1 MRILRY
7 AALAALIVLAVP
19 TAASAAPAKFR
30 AVVSA
35 SQVTSWRMDRQ
46 TDPSGCTWMQGH
58 GRETIRLRGSGLTFG
73 HQVDAGS
80 AGWTY
85 GGARGLRLRAV
96 SLRSNY
102 TTTGTE
108 ASTPTTTC
116 GPATTGR
123 RVSVR
128 CGTRR
133 GTVFGRLDWTDNMFG
148 VYLRDPRRVLAF
160 ADCPI
165 FTPRGVTSATL
176 TRIAQRARNVLNV
189 RFLRQTLQVR
199 RTFNSSVTDN
209 AGRRVDAT
217 TVVRWKLTLHRF
229 GAHR

>member
-1 MRILRY
+1 MNFLRY
-7 AALAALIVLAVP
+7 AAFAAFTALALP

-35 SQVTSWRMDRQ
+35 SQVTSWRMETQYDR
-46 TDPSGCTWMQGH
+46 SGCTWMAGH

-73 HQVDAGS
+73 HEVDAGS

-85 GGARGLRLRAV
+85 GGAPGLRLRAV

-102 TTTGTE
+102 TTTGTQ
-108 ASTPTTTC
+108 
-116 GPATTGR
+116 PATPSASCAPASPGR
-123 RVSVR
+123 RVAVR

-133 GTVFGRLDWTDNMFG
+133 GTVFGRLDWTDNMFRIG
-148 VYLRDPRRVLAF
+148 LRSPRVLAF

-176 TRIAQRARNVLNV
+176 TQIAQRARNVLNV
-189 RFLRQTLQVR
+189 RFKTQTMQVR
-199 RTFNSSVTDN
+199 RTFNSTVTDN